1 MKRTAAS
8 RSSKMPKPTCMAES
22 AASRVHG
29 PLLLL
34 GVAIMLGLTAYPAL
48 LAMPDG
54 KADHPAALLL
64 FWAMSASFV
73 RGVGFVPHNRL
84 IRLLLGGPAALL
96 ALLAAAVRLWS

>member
-1 MKRTAAS
+1 
-8 RSSKMPKPTCMAES
+8 MAEP

-34 GVAIMLGLTAYPAL
+34 GIAIMLGLTAYPAL
-48 LAMPDG
+48 LATPDG

-73 RGVGFVPHNRL
+73 RRVGFVPHNRF

-96 ALLAAAVRLWS
+96 ALLVAAIRLWP

>member
-1 MKRTAAS
+1 
-8 RSSKMPKPTCMAES
+8 MAEP

-34 GVAIMLGLTAYPAL
+34 GIAIMLGLTAYPAL
-48 LAMPDG
+48 LATPDG

-73 RGVGFVPHNRL
+73 RGVGFVPRHRL
-84 IRLLLGGPAALL
+84 PRLMLSSQACLGALVLGLLRVA
-96 ALLAAAVRLWS
+96 SH